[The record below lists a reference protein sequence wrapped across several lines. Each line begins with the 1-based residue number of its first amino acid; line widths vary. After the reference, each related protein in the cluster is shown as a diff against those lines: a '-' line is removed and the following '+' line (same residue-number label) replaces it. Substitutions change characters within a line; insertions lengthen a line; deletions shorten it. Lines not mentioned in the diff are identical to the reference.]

1 MALSDKLQAQQFE
14 IKNFTYN
21 LLENRIAKYPLP
33 ERDLSKL
40 LVYDKGKITQD
51 IYRNLD
57 KYIFENSIFVFNN
70 TKVIQAR
77 LNFSNSTGGKIE
89 IFCLEPSEEN
99 HEPST
104 AMMKKACVEWKC
116 LIGRVDRW
124 KEKTISIKTKNFS
137 LDAEILKRNGNVFT
151 IKFSWQPTSLSFA
164 EILEQFGDIPI
175 PPYLKRE
182 SEAIDV
188 SRYQT
193 VYATQQGS
201 VAAPTAGLHFTK
213 EIFEKLKSKNAI
225 VDYVTLHVGAGTFIP
240 VKSETLEGHDMHSEW
255 IEVEKETIV
264 KLVELISDGQTN
276 KNVVAI
282 GTTSLRTIESL
293 YWMGVKVN
301 QNLSASID
309 ELEVKQWDAYELQ
322 QSLTASDSLNC
333 LLAWLKRNKIEKL
346 ICKTQLLIVPSYKL
360 RIANALVT
368 NFHQPNS
375 TLLLLVAAVV
385 GDDWKMIYDYA
396 LVNDFRFLSY
406 GDGSLLFDKK
416 RNTNQFI
423 EHENSEL
430 DRKKGIR

>member
-1 MALSDKLQAQQFE
+1 MELSYKLQAQKFQ
-14 IKNFTYN
+14 IKNFTYD
-21 LLENRIAKYPLP
+21 LPENRIAKYPLD

-40 LVYDKGKITQD
+40 LVYNNGKISED

-57 KYIFENSIFVFNN
+57 KYIFEKSIFVFNN

-77 LNFSNSTGGKIE
+77 LHFSNSTGGKIE

-104 AMMKKACVEWKC
+104 AMMKKTCVEWKC
-116 LIGRVDRW
+116 LIGRFDRW
-124 KEKTISIKTKNFS
+124 KEKTVSIKTKDFS
-137 LDAEILKRNGNVFT
+137 LDAEIIKRNGNVFT
-151 IKFSWQPTSLSFA
+151 IKFSWQPNSFSFA
-164 EILEQFGDIPI
+164 EILEQFGEMPI

-182 SEAIDV
+182 SEEIDV

-213 EIFEKLKSKNAI
+213 QIFEKLKSKNAI

-264 KLVELISDGQTN
+264 KIVEQISDEQTN
-276 KNVVAI
+276 KNVVAV

-293 YWMGVKVN
+293 YWMGVKAN

-333 LLAWLKRNKIEKL
+333 LLVWLKKNKIEKL

-360 RIANALVT
+360 RIANALIT
-368 NFHQPNS
+368 NFHQPSS

-396 LVNDFRFLSY
+396 LENDFRFLSY
-406 GDGSLLFDKK
+406 GDGSLLFDNKQ
-416 RNTNQFI
+416 NTN
-423 EHENSEL
+423 
-430 DRKKGIR
+430 

>member
-1 MALSDKLQAQQFE
+1 MELSNKLQAQQFE

-21 LLENRIAKYPLP
+21 LPENRIAKYPLA
-33 ERDLSKL
+33 ERDFSKL
-40 LVYDKGKITQD
+40 LVYNNGKISED

-57 KYIFENSIFVFNN
+57 KYIFEKSIFVFNN

-77 LNFSNSTGGKIE
+77 LHFSNSTGGKIE

-104 AMMKKACVEWKC
+104 AMMKKTCVEWKC
-116 LIGRVDRW
+116 LIGRIDRW
-124 KEKTISIKTKNFS
+124 KEKVVSIKTKDFS
-137 LDAEILKRNGNVFT
+137 LDAEILKRSGNVFT

-164 EILEQFGDIPI
+164 EILEQFGEMPI

-182 SEAIDV
+182 SEEIDL

-213 EIFEKLKSKNAI
+213 QIFEKLKSKNAI

-264 KLVELISDGQTN
+264 KIVEQISDEQTS
-276 KNVVAI
+276 KNVVAV

-293 YWMGVKVN
+293 YWMGVKAI

-333 LLAWLKRNKIEKL
+333 LLAWLKRNRIEKL

-360 RIANALVT
+360 RIANALIT
-368 NFHQPNS
+368 NFHQPSS

-385 GDDWKMIYDYA
+385 GDDWKIIYNYA
-396 LVNDFRFLSY
+396 LENNFRFLSY
-406 GDGSLLFDKK
+406 GDGSLLFDNKQ
-416 RNTNQFI
+416 NT
-423 EHENSEL
+423 
-430 DRKKGIR
+430 K

>member
-1 MALSDKLQAQQFE
+1 MELSNKIKAQQFE
-14 IKNFTYN
+14 IKNFTYD
-21 LLENRIAKYPLP
+21 LPENSIAKYPLA

-40 LVYDKGKITQD
+40 LVYKNGTISED

-57 KYIFENSIFVFNN
+57 KYIFEKSIFVFNN

-77 LNFSNSTGGKIE
+77 LHFSNSTGGKIE

-104 AMMKKACVEWKC
+104 AMMKKTCVEWKC

-124 KEKTISIKTKNFS
+124 KEKIINTKTKDIS
-137 LDAEILKRNGNVFT
+137 LDAEILNRNGNVFT
-151 IKFSWQPTSLSFA
+151 IRFSWQPTSFSFA
-164 EILEQFGDIPI
+164 EVLEKLGEMPI
-175 PPYLKRE
+175 PPYLKRK
-182 SEAIDV
+182 SEEIDV
-188 SRYQT
+188 NRYQT

-201 VAAPTAGLHFTK
+201 VAAPTAGLHFTNQ
-213 EIFEKLKSKNAI
+213 IFEKLKCKNVI

-264 KLVELISDGQTN
+264 KIIEQISDEQTN

-293 YWMGVKVN
+293 YWMGVKAN
-301 QNLSASID
+301 QSLSASID

-333 LLAWLKRNKIEKL
+333 LLAWLERNKIEKL

-360 RIANALVT
+360 RIANALIT
-368 NFHQPNS
+368 NFHQPSS

-396 LVNDFRFLSY
+396 LENDFRFLSY
-406 GDGSLLFDKK
+406 GDGSLLFNNKS
-416 RNTNQFI
+416 
-423 EHENSEL
+423 NSN
-430 DRKKGIR
+430 

>member
-1 MALSDKLQAQQFE
+1 MELSNKLKAQKFQ
-14 IKNFTYN
+14 IKNFTYD
-21 LLENRIAKYPLP
+21 LPENRIAKYPLD

-40 LVYDKGKITQD
+40 LVYKNGKISED

-57 KYIFENSIFVFNN
+57 KYIFEKSIFVFNN

-77 LNFSNSTGGKIE
+77 LHFSNSTGGKIE

-104 AMMKKACVEWKC
+104 AMMKKTCVEWKC
-116 LIGRVDRW
+116 LIGRFDRW
-124 KEKTISIKTKNFS
+124 KEKTLSIKTKDFS
-137 LDAEILKRNGNVFT
+137 LDAEIIKRNGNVFT
-151 IKFSWQPTSLSFA
+151 IKFSWQPNSFSFA
-164 EILEQFGDIPI
+164 EILEQFGEMPI

-182 SEAIDV
+182 SEEIDV

-193 VYATQQGS
+193 VYASQQGS

-213 EIFEKLKSKNAI
+213 QFFEKLKSKNAI

-255 IEVEKETIV
+255 IEVEKETIL
-264 KLVELISDGQTN
+264 KIVEQISDEQTN
-276 KNVVAI
+276 KNVVAV

-293 YWMGVKVN
+293 YWMGLKAN

-333 LLAWLKRNKIEKL
+333 LLAWLKKNKIEKL

-360 RIANALVT
+360 RIANALIT
-368 NFHQPNS
+368 NFHQPSS

-396 LVNDFRFLSY
+396 LENDFRFLSY
-406 GDGSLLFDKK
+406 GDGSLLFDNKQ
-416 RNTNQFI
+416 NTN
-423 EHENSEL
+423 
-430 DRKKGIR
+430 